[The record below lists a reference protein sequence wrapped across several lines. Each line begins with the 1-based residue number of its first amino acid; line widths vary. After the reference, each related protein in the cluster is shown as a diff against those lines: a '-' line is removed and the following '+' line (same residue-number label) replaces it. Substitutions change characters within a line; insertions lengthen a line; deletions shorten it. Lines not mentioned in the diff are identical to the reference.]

1 MDPRRLIRN
10 MSILIASGMFLLV
23 LTSGLPMLPVTAHGV
38 RDSHVQATASPPVP
52 IDPTVTAL
60 QKAQLAQQLEK
71 LQHDNEWLWNIS
83 PALLSTLAVIT
94 AALIGIFRWL
104 RERRDEQA
112 RILEDREDEREKRS
126 EQRFQSVVKDLSDED
141 LSTRI
146 GAAIMLRTFLRPG
159 YEQFYAQVFDL
170 TVAHLRLHRRIEPHM
185 NVTEPH
191 LLLTQALI
199 TVFKESFP
207 HARDRLHHS
216 PHLLTSIQLGR
227 ADLAGADLKQAW
239 IPEAYLVEADL
250 SSAELDG
257 ANLARANLTGAML
270 NTATLTNANLIGA
283 VLHEASLEWAELPHA
298 ILDGATLTKANLTKA
313 NLTGAVFLEGADLTE
328 ANLTGTNLTEAH
340 LVGANLRKA
349 NLTDPHLTGA
359 DLTGANLSG
368 AHPEAAKSL
377 TGTKMYGVSGLTK
390 EQWDACKHKGARI
403 EESSGGPDQASILQ
417 VN

>member
-1 MDPRRLIRN
+1 M
-10 MSILIASGMFLLV
+10 LIASGMFLLV
-23 LTSGLPMLPVTAHGV
+23 LTIGLPMLPVTAQGV
-38 RDSHVQATASPPVP
+38 RDSRVQATASPPVP

-71 LQHDNEWLWNIS
+71 LQHDNDWFWNS
-83 PALLSTLAVIT
+83 STALLSTLAVIA

-104 RERRDEQA
+104 RERRDEQT

-141 LSTRI
+141 LATRI

-170 TVAHLRLHRRIEPHM
+170 TVAHLRLHRRIEPTM
-185 NVTEPH
+185 TITEPH
-191 LLLTQALI
+191 RLLTQALI

-216 PHLLTSIQLGR
+216 PHLLTGIQLGR

-257 ANLARANLTGAML
+257 ANLARANLTGAIL

-283 VLHEASLEWAELPHA
+283 VLREASLEWAELPHA
-298 ILDGATLTKANLTKA
+298 ILDGATLTRATLTKA
-313 NLTGAVFLEGADLTE
+313 NLSGAVLLEGANLAE
-328 ANLTGTNLTEAH
+328 ANLTGANLTEAH
-340 LVGANLRKA
+340 LAEANLSNV
-349 NLTDPHLTGA
+349 NLTDANLSGA

-368 AHPEAAKSL
+368 ANPEAAKSL
-377 TGTKMYGVSGLTK
+377 TGTKMYGVVGLTK
-390 EQWDACKHKGARI
+390 AQCDACKHKGASI
-403 EESSGGPDQASILQ
+403 EGDVGGPDQASVLQ

>member
-1 MDPRRLIRN
+1 
-10 MSILIASGMFLLV
+10 
-23 LTSGLPMLPVTAHGV
+23 MLPATAHGV
-38 RDSHVQATASPPVP
+38 RDSRVQATVSPPAP
-52 IDPTVTAL
+52 TDPTVTAL

-71 LQHDNEWLWNIS
+71 LQHDNDWLWNSS

-104 RERRDEQA
+104 RERRDEQT

-126 EQRFQSVVKDLSDED
+126 EQRFQTVANDLSDED
-141 LSTRI
+141 LATRI

-159 YEQFYAQVFDL
+159 YEQFYGQVFDL
-170 TVAHLRLHRRIEPHM
+170 AVAHLRLHRRIEPHM
-185 NVTEPH
+185 SVTEPH

-216 PHLLTSIQLGR
+216 PHLLTGIQLGR

-250 SSAELDG
+250 SSAELEE
-257 ANLARANLTGAML
+257 ANLARANLTRAIL

-283 VLHEASLEWAELPHA
+283 ILHSASLEWTELPHA

-313 NLTGAVFLEGADLTE
+313 NLTRAVLLEGANLDE
-328 ANLTGTNLTEAH
+328 ANLTGANLTEAH
-340 LVGANLRKA
+340 LAEANLSGV
-349 NLTDPHLTGA
+349 NLTETNLSGA
-359 DLTGANLSG
+359 DLTGAKLSG
-368 AHPEAAKSL
+368 ANPEAAKSL
-377 TGTKMYGVSGLTK
+377 TGTKMYGVVGLTK
-390 EQWDACKHKGARI
+390 EQCDACKSKGARI
-403 EESSGGPDQASILQ
+403 EGSGDPDQTSILHTK
-417 VN
+417 